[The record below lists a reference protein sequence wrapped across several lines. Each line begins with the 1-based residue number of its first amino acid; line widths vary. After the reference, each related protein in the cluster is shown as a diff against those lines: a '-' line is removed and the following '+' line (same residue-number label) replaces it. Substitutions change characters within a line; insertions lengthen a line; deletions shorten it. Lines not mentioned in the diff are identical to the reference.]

1 MQLFIGEV
9 PNPQLGS
16 SPKDFST
23 QVGEVYNFVSPT
35 RRLDNGEVSCPN
47 CDSQEE
53 EGTEMTASIVLTNS
67 LLTRYKQKL
76 VHTSPSN
83 SQQILES
90 MSQEHVT
97 AFLKEHFHWR
107 VLGVS
112 NSPSPIPK
120 FLTVK
125 HLTKEKLT

>member
-1 MQLFIGEV
+1 
-9 PNPQLGS
+9 
-16 SPKDFST
+16 
-23 QVGEVYNFVSPT
+23 
-35 RRLDNGEVSCPN
+35 
-47 CDSQEE
+47 
-53 EGTEMTASIVLTNS
+53 MTASIVLTNS

-97 AFLKEHFHWR
+97 AFLKEHLHWR

-112 NSPSPIPK
+112 SSLSLFADRKTLEERETDIRI
-120 FLTVK
+120 TA
-125 HLTKEKLT
+125 